1 MIDVRDIDAESHGID
16 CSGALGGYTEV
27 QERENV
33 RLAKWSILHDG
44 KLLPVTNLYD
54 SEGEATDDWIL
65 ADRAVAFD
73 ADRADGNW
81 ITISG
86 LEPYDIWKRPHAEV
100 SPEHQA

>member
-1 MIDVRDIDAESHGID
+1 MIVHDIEAEPHGFD
-16 CSGALGGYTEV
+16 CSAAIGGYTEA

-54 SEGEATDDWIL
+54 SEGEATEDWIL

-73 ADRADGNW
+73 KDRADGNW
-81 ITISG
+81 VTIYS

-100 SPEHQA
+100 PSLPNA